1 MVVPGYSRIKHRR
14 DSLFNFMEKDNE
26 IKGGKKLKEEKT
38 EQLKVVFKKILEV
51 YLDIL
56 GSWNIDAIVNKLL
69 YEVKI
74 RNDNK

>member
-1 MVVPGYSRIKHRR
+1 M
-14 DSLFNFMEKDNE
+14 
-26 IKGGKKLKEEKT
+26 KEEKP
-38 EQLKVVFKKILEV
+38 EQLRVVFKKILEV

-56 GSWNIDAIVNKLL
+56 GSWNIDAIVDKLL